1 MSSQDTNQSPDKP
14 IKQFVK
20 SVVDQDYAA
29 ANQHLTTSIND
40 KLKNKIEQLK
50 NINIFKDK

>member
-1 MSSQDTNQSPDKP
+1 MSSQDINQPTDKP

-20 SVVDQDYAA
+20 SVVDKDYAA

>member
-1 MSSQDTNQSPDKP
+1 MSSQDNTKP

-20 SVVDQDYAA
+20 SVVDKDYAA

>member
-1 MSSQDTNQSPDKP
+1 MSSENKNQPEEKP

-20 SVVDQDYAA
+20 SVVDKDYAQ
-29 ANQHLTTSIND
+29 ANQHLATTIND

>member
-1 MSSQDTNQSPDKP
+1 MSSQDINQSTNKP

-20 SVVDQDYAA
+20 SVVDKDYAA

>member
-1 MSSQDTNQSPDKP
+1 MSSQDDNKPADKP

-20 SVVDQDYAA
+20 SVVDKDYAA
-29 ANQHLTTSIND
+29 ANQHLATSIND

>member
-1 MSSQDTNQSPDKP
+1 MSSQETNKPTDKP

-20 SVVDQDYAA
+20 SVVDKDYAA
-29 ANQHLTTSIND
+29 ANQHLTTTIND

-50 NINIFKDK
+50 NIDIFKDK